1 MVENTSNIKKHT
13 CPTCGGQLIVNE
25 VRKMYECPFCGVTFD
40 YEYFREDDVLERA
53 SRAIRLGEF
62 QSAKDA
68 YEFMLAKEPSNFEA
82 LRGMILVYAGA
93 RSTAEFADP
102 KKLKTKNTPAVDEK
116 ILYAIEHC
124 LPEHQS
130 YFSKMKELFDAAHV
144 YEEGLNKS
152 KDLRSDQKREYSEM
166 QRIEDKKGE
175 LLFQFRDPN
184 DPAADMIKMHPR
196 SVAGCLIAL
205 YVFYAIFVLL
215 IFGAMKNPYTK
226 ATSEKT
232 RSTKATTRVNY
243 TMPDYFN
250 NYMVEKELKEMYEK
264 RGMDPAEAS
273 KKAAADAKNA
283 QKNMQKYVA
292 IDYNSFS
299 NKMAEESESKRL
311 EKEEKW
317 NKDHANMDRNRMLF
331 LLIPAGILVLACI
344 YLFHRE
350 YRIKKFETETMKP
363 YRDKASEITDEILK
377 NEESTNRMKTN
388 LTHLYQEM
396 KKLDPVPEKV
406 SMPVTI
412 KEKKQSRKRWE

>member
-1 MVENTSNIKKHT
+1 MAENISNLKKHT

-102 KKLKTKNTPAVDEK
+102 KKLKTKNTPSVDEK
-116 ILYAIEHC
+116 IQYAIEHC

-130 YFSKMKELFDAAHV
+130 YFSKMKELFDAADV
-144 YEEGLNKS
+144 YEEGLNTN
-152 KDLRSDQKREYSEM
+152 KDLRSDQKRAYSDI

-283 QKNMQKYVA
+283 QKNMQKYVV
-292 IDYNSFS
+292 IDYNSIL
-299 NKMAEESESKRL
+299 NKSAEESESQRL
-311 EKEEKW
+311 EKEKKW

-331 LLIPAGILVLACI
+331 LLIPAGVLVLACI

-350 YRIKKFETETMKP
+350 YRIRKFETETMKP
-363 YRDKASEITDEILK
+363 YRNRASEITNEILK

>member
-62 QSAKDA
+62 QSAKEA

-102 KKLKTKNTPAVDEK
+102 KKLKTKNTPSVDEK
-116 ILYAIEHC
+116 IQYAIEHC

-130 YFSKMKELFDAAHV
+130 YFSKMKELFDAADV
-144 YEEGLNKS
+144 YEEGLNKN
-152 KDLRSDQKREYSEM
+152 KDLRSDQKLAYSDI

-175 LLFQFRDPN
+175 LFFHVNDPQ
-184 DPAADMIKMHPR
+184 DPAADMIKIHPR
-196 SVAGCLIAL
+196 SIAGTLIGL

-232 RSTKATTRVNY
+232 RSTKATTKVNY
-243 TMPDYFN
+243 TLPDYFN

-299 NKMAEESESKRL
+299 NKMADKSESQRL

-331 LLIPAGILVLACI
+331 LLIPAGVLVLACI

-363 YRDKASEITDEILK
+363 YRNRASEITNEILK

>member
-1 MVENTSNIKKHT
+1 MAENISNLKKHT

-53 SRAIRLGEF
+53 SRAIRIGEF
-62 QSAKDA
+62 HSAKEA

-102 KKLKTKNTPAVDEK
+102 KKLMTKNTPVVEEK
-116 ILYAIEHC
+116 IQYAIEHC

-144 YEEGLNKS
+144 YEDGLNKS

-232 RSTKATTRVNY
+232 RSTKATTKVNY
-243 TMPDYFN
+243 TMPEYFN

-292 IDYNSFS
+292 IDYNSIL
-299 NKMAEESESKRL
+299 NKRSEESESQRL
-311 EKEEKW
+311 EKEKKW

-331 LLIPAGILVLACI
+331 LLIPAGVLVLACI

-350 YRIKKFETETMKP
+350 YRIKKIETETMKP
-363 YRDKASEITDEILK
+363 YRNRASEITDEILK
-377 NEESTNRMKTN
+377 NKESTNRMKTN
-388 LTHLYQEM
+388 FTHLYQEM

-406 SMPVTI
+406 SIPVTD
-412 KEKKQSRKRWE
+412 KRLRKPRKRWE

>member
-62 QSAKDA
+62 QSAKEA

-102 KKLKTKNTPAVDEK
+102 KKLKTKNTPVVDEK
-116 ILYAIEHC
+116 IQYAIEHC

-130 YFSKMKELFDAAHV
+130 YFSKMKELFDAADV

-184 DPAADMIKMHPR
+184 DPAADMIKIHPR
-196 SVAGCLIAL
+196 SIAGTLIGL

-243 TMPDYFN
+243 TLPDYFN

-283 QKNMQKYVA
+283 QKNMQKYVV
-292 IDYNSFS
+292 IDYNSIL
-299 NKMAEESESKRL
+299 NKSADKSESQRL

-331 LLIPAGILVLACI
+331 LLIPAGVLVLACI

-396 KKLDPVPEKV
+396 KKLDPMPEKV

>member
-1 MVENTSNIKKHT
+1 MAENISNLKKHT

-53 SRAIRLGEF
+53 SRAIRIGEF
-62 QSAKDA
+62 HSAKEA

-102 KKLKTKNTPAVDEK
+102 KKLMTKNTPVVEEK
-116 ILYAIEHC
+116 IQYAIEHC

-144 YEEGLNKS
+144 YEEGLNRS

-232 RSTKATTRVNY
+232 RSTKATTKVNY
-243 TMPDYFN
+243 TMPEYFN

-292 IDYNSFS
+292 IDYNSIL
-299 NKMAEESESKRL
+299 NKRSEESESQRL
-311 EKEEKW
+311 EKEKKW

-331 LLIPAGILVLACI
+331 LLIPAGVLVLACI

-350 YRIKKFETETMKP
+350 YRIKKIETETMKP
-363 YRDKASEITDEILK
+363 YRNRASEITDEILK
-377 NEESTNRMKTN
+377 NKESTNRMKTN
-388 LTHLYQEM
+388 FTHLYQEM

-406 SMPVTI
+406 SIPVTD
-412 KEKKQSRKRWE
+412 KRRKPRKRWE